1 MNDCIVA
8 HFRMK
13 CKPNLVFILYG
24 NDFIVDCRKNIDIR
38 CTFFDIRCADEYHR
52 VFAEAFKRRICYKAS
67 KLAAVGIPFYGYR
80 QCAEISGI
88 VIRYIF

>member
-24 NDFIVDCRKNIDIR
+24 NDFIVDCRKNI
-38 CTFFDIRCADEYHR
+38 RCADEYHR

-67 KLAAVGIPFYGYR
+67 KLSAVGVPFYGHR

-88 VIRYIF
+88 LYSEECRDSLSVSSR